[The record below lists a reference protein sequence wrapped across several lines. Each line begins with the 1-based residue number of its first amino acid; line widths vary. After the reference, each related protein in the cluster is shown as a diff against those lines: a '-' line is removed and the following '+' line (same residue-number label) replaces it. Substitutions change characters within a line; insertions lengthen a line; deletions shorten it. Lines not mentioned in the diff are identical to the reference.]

1 MEQASFR
8 NSSSPEELDFCI
20 ARSEFLDAFAKL
32 ELSIRFLQDLAG
44 SKDRSEPLAEK
55 IALLRDPK
63 RCPGFSER
71 RAERVR
77 DLLAG
82 MEDLI
87 DKRNTIVHSIMKINQ
102 DSSCGFDA
110 TFINPK
116 AHADG
121 SYHGYRLELEDFQ
134 TLTSTVLRTSE
145 NLTNPQLNS

>member
-63 RCPGFSER
+63 RCPSFSER

-77 DLLAG
+77 DLLAN
-82 MEDLI
+82 MDDLI
-87 DKRNTIVHSIMKINQ
+87 DKRNTIVHSIMQIKHESLI
-102 DSSCGFDA
+102 GFEA
-110 TFINPK
+110 TFMNPK
-116 AHADG
+116 CHADG
-121 SYHGYRLELEDFQ
+121 TFHGCRFALQDLQ
-134 TLTSTVLRTSE
+134 SLTITVLQTSE
-145 NLTNPQLNS
+145 NLTNPRLNS